1 MSRKTTD
8 RTGEK
13 RLNNFGS
20 EMVIVDYR
28 GCMDVDVYF
37 PEYDWVYKSVTYQKF
52 KDGGVKCPYE
62 RSVYGVGYFGNGEYK
77 AWENG
82 KNTRIYNT
90 WYDMLKRCYDKEYHK
105 KQPTY
110 KNCTVCDEWLNFQ
123 NFARWYEE
131 NYYEIEGEVMCL
143 DKDILFKGNKIY
155 SPETCVIVPQAINKL
170 FTKRQNDRGDSAIGT
185 SPVDGKYMVRCHMIN
200 PKTGKSKRKYLGIY
214 DTQEK
219 AFKIYKYY
227 KEKNIKIVADYF
239 REQIPD
245 KLYDALYNYEVEI
258 DD

>member
-110 KNCTVCDEWLNFQ
+110 KDCKVCDEWYNFQ
-123 NFARWYEE
+123 NFGDWYNE
-131 NYYEIEGEVMCL
+131 NYYEIEGEKMHL
-143 DKDILFKGNKIY
+143 DKDILVKHNKIY

-227 KEKNIKIVADYF
+227 KEKNIKMVADYF

>member
-123 NFARWYEE
+123 NFARWNEE

-227 KEKNIKIVADYF
+227 KEKNIKMVADYF

>member
-110 KNCTVCDEWLNFQ
+110 KDCKVCDEWCNFQ
-123 NFARWYEE
+123 NFGDWYNE
-131 NYYEIEGEVMCL
+131 NYYEIEGEKMHL
-143 DKDILFKGNKIY
+143 DKDILVKHNKIY

-227 KEKNIKIVADYF
+227 KEKNIKMVADYF

>member
-227 KEKNIKIVADYF
+227 KEKNIKMVADYF

>member
-200 PKTGKSKRKYLGIY
+200 PKTGKSKRKYLGLF

-227 KEKNIKIVADYF
+227 KEKNIKMVADYF

>member
-37 PEYDWVYKSVTYQKF
+37 PEYDWVYKSATYQKF
-52 KDGGVKCPYE
+52 KDGGVKCPCE

-155 SPETCVIVPQAINKL
+155 STDTCIFVPQTINKL

-219 AFKIYKYY
+219 AFEIYKYY
-227 KEKNIKIVADYF
+227 KEKNIKMVADYF

>member
-143 DKDILFKGNKIY
+143 DKDILFKSNKIY

>member
-170 FTKRQNDRGDSAIGT
+170 FTKRQNDRGDSTIGT

-227 KEKNIKIVADYF
+227 KEKNIKMVADYF